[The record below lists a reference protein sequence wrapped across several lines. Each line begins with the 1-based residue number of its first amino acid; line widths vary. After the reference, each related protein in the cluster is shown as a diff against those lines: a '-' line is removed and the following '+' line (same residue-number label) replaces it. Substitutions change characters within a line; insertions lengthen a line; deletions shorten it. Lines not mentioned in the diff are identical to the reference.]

1 MRAHRRS
8 GWILLACGV
17 LAGAAYLCARTA
29 VGPPRPV
36 RPGGAETVETRLRQY
51 GEAARRRWSGDF
63 ARSGVSYPPAAV
75 TLAAFKAERK
85 MEVWAAGKAGGWR
98 LLRTYPIQAASG
110 RLGPKLREGD
120 RQVPEG
126 VYAIESLNP
135 NSLYHL
141 SLRVGYP
148 DAEDLRH
155 ARAEGRARPG
165 GDIMIH
171 GGAASVG
178 CLAMGDEA
186 AEDLFVLAADAG
198 VGAVTLLACP
208 VDFRMRDLPADM
220 PPVPAWMP
228 ERYARLRAAL
238 AGLKQGGE

>member
-1 MRAHRRS
+1 MVGALPGCGRAP
-8 GWILLACGV
+8 
-17 LAGAAYLCARTA
+17 AGQPSAGQQTI
-29 VGPPRPV
+29 
-36 RPGGAETVETRLRQY
+36 TTRLNQY
-51 GEAARRRWSGDF
+51 GTAARRRLAGDF
-63 ARSGVSYPPAAV
+63 ARAGVAYPPVGV
-75 TLAAFKAERK
+75 TLVALKAERR
-85 MEVWAAGKAGGWR
+85 MEVWVAGANGGWR
-98 LLRTYPIQAASG
+98 FLRAYPVLGASG

-126 VYAIESLNP
+126 VYPIASLNP

-155 ARAEGRARPG
+155 AGEEGRTRPG

-198 VGAVTLLACP
+198 IGAVTLLACP
-208 VDFRMRDLPADM
+208 VDFRVRGLPADM
-220 PPVPAWMP
+220 PPVPVWMA

-238 AGLKQGGE
+238 DGLK